1 MIRGHVGRCEERWGA
16 GAGAVQEQQE
26 QLALSCVM
34 ARSHDIRDGTAGG
47 AFFF

>member
-1 MIRGHVGRCEERWGA
+1 MLAVARRGGGLEQEQSI
-16 GAGAVQEQQE
+16 QEQQE